1 MKRLIST
8 MLAGITAVSLC
19 ACGGNTSAPSAAS
32 TAARTEAADTTADS
46 KDGETKAGE
55 TKAQEGTASGETYT
69 FRCSTNHAETFCTS
83 QGLARFAELVKE
95 RTDGRINIE
104 IYYDAVLGDEKSA
117 IEQVQYGGLEFA
129 RVNISPLAE
138 FVDDFNALMMPYIY
152 TSDEHFWKVMGGDI
166 GMDMLKS
173 EGMTNAGMYGLTY
186 YDGGTRCFYNSK
198 KEIHTPADMK
208 GLTIRVQESSLMMG
222 MIEALSASPQPMPF
236 GDVYSGLQTGVID
249 GAENSIAQYLEM
261 SHYEVAP
268 YLALDNHVRAA
279 DCLIM
284 SEKVRQTL
292 SPGDLE
298 IIETAALDSWDYQK
312 QLWAETEKE
321 ALEQLKESGVT
332 VTELSAEEYQQFVD
346 SCANLVAGYE
356 DGKYQPIL
364 DEIAKLA
371 D

>member
-1 MKRLIST
+1 MRKLIS
-8 MLAGITAVSLC
+8 MILAGFSVVSLC
-19 ACGGNTSAPSAAS
+19 ACGGGAS
-32 TAARTEAADTTADS
+32 TQTTGAVPAETTAAAAEEAETSQAAAD
-46 KDGETKAGE
+46 AGE
-55 TKAQEGTASGETYT
+55 SYT
-69 FRCSTNHAETFCTS
+69 FRCSTNHAESFSTS

-95 RTDGRINIE
+95 KTGGRINIE

-152 TSDEHFWKVMGGDI
+152 TSDQHFWNVMGGDI
-166 GMDMLKS
+166 GMNMLKG
-173 EGMTNAGMYGLTY
+173 EEMMNAGMYGLTY

-198 KEIHTPADMK
+198 KEIRTPADMK
-208 GLTIRVQESSLMMG
+208 GLAIRVQESSLMMG
-222 MIEALSASPQPMPF
+222 MIEALGASPQPMPY
-236 GDVYSGLQTGVID
+236 GDVYSGLQTGVVG
-249 GAENSIAQYLEM
+249 GAENSIAQYLEV

-268 YLALDNHVRAA
+268 YLTLDHHVRAA

-284 SEKVRQTL
+284 SQKVRETL
-292 SPGDLE
+292 SQADME
-298 IIETAALDSWDYQK
+298 IIEAAALESWDYQK
-312 QLWAETEKE
+312 KLWAEAETA
-321 ALEQLKESGVT
+321 ALEKLKESGVT
-332 VTELSAEEYQQFVD
+332 VAELTDEEYQQFVD
-346 SCANLVAGYE
+346 ACAELISGYE